1 MISALVISSFAVL
14 VERKLNPS
22 LSNTPIVIASEH
34 ARPKV
39 VVACE
44 RCRLD
49 GITIQNTVRQAE
61 ALCPDVEVLPA
72 NRPTYK
78 RWAEYLAE
86 ILLQYSDKVE
96 IEYQP
101 TTTAFYSNTIDLLEE
116 MQNAL
121 ASAIGVIPGI
131 GVATNKFTARVAG
144 AYATRIDPYRI
155 IVPEGEEA
163 EFLSAYPVSLLPLD
177 KKMTRRLPLL
187 GIETIGQYARLPR
200 GSILEQFGKFGR
212 RLHDLAN
219 GIDIRPLSAYTPLER
234 LSERIDLED
243 AIENYQSVDCIIDR
257 LAQAL
262 VLRLKSRQAGQLT
275 LILSLENGQTLEQAI
290 QPPDAVS
297 SYKTIVERT
306 TALLYRQPIASGI
319 ISVELQLDHIHQPQP
334 KQLSLFD
341 DVDKQQSLASALPT
355 WQQRHQDSDFLAV
368 NLEATPVYYIPE
380 YQYRYVTVSA

>member
-1 MISALVISSFAVL
+1 MISALVIGSFAVA

-22 LSNTPIVIASEH
+22 LTNTPIIIASEH

-49 GITIQNTVRQAE
+49 GVTTQNTVRQAE
-61 ALCPDVEVLPA
+61 TLCPDVEVLPA
-72 NRPTYK
+72 NRPAYE
-78 RWAEYLAE
+78 RWSVELAE

-101 TTTAFYSNTIDLLEE
+101 TTTAFYVNMTDLLAG
-116 MQNAL
+116 MQGAV

-131 GVATNKFTARVAG
+131 GVANNKFTSRVAG
-144 AYATRIDPYRI
+144 AYATQTDPYRI
-155 IVPEGEEA
+155 LVPEGKEA
-163 EFLSAYPVSLLPLD
+163 EFLSTYPVSILPLD
-177 KKMTRRLPLL
+177 KKMARRLPLL

-200 GSILEQFGKFGR
+200 GSVLEQFGKFGR

-219 GIDIRPLSAYTPLER
+219 GIDIRPLSAYTLPER
-234 LSERIDLED
+234 LCERIDLD
-243 AIENYQSVDCIIDR
+243 DPTENYQVVEKVFDR

-262 VLRLKSRQAGQLT
+262 LLRLKSRQAGQLT
-275 LILSLENGQTLEQAI
+275 LILSLENGHMLEQSV
-290 QPPDAVS
+290 QPPDPIS
-297 SYKTIVERT
+297 SFKSIVDRA
-306 TALLYRQPIASGI
+306 TALLYRQPLVSGI
-319 ISVELQLDHIHQPQP
+319 MSFELQLHDIHQSQP

-341 DVDKQQSLASALPT
+341 DIDKKQSLSSVLPT

-368 NLEATPVYYIPE
+368 NLEPTPVYYIPE
-380 YQYRYVTVSA
+380 YQCRYVMVSA